1 MNRDDIEEIK
11 VLLARIETDL
21 RHHIK
26 RTEMLEEEVRLWR
39 ADLKP
44 VQDHVTFVRNF
55 GKFITLS
62 AVVATAIAAFIA
74 LK

>member
-1 MNRDDIEEIK
+1 MDRADIEEIK
-11 VLLARIETDL
+11 ILLARIETDL

-26 RTEMLEEEVRLWR
+26 RTEMLEDEVRLWR

-44 VQDHVTFVRNF
+44 VQDHVTFIRNF
-55 GKFITLS
+55 GKFITVA
-62 AVVATAIAAFIA
+62 AVVATAVAAFIA